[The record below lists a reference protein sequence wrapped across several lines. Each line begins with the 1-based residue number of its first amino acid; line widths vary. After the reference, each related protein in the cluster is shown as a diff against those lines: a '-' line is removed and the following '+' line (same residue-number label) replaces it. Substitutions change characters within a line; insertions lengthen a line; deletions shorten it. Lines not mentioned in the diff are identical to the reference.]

1 MCLPWP
7 IKGTDTHTHTYTL
20 VGARGVGRENV
31 IVDRMNIMEYQSEG
45 ILSFSRLFHC
55 ISFTLL
61 RLYPK
66 SHSVSSDLGCETN
79 FGMNLASEL
88 LLCLISFLD

>member
-45 ILSFSRLFHC
+45 ILSFSRLFH
-55 ISFTLL
+55 IQNSSSLTL
-61 RLYPK
+61 
-66 SHSVSSDLGCETN
+66 SVIIK
-79 FGMNLASEL
+79 NL
-88 LLCLISFLD
+88 SFLVK